1 MSTPD
6 SLPQNPGAPAAVPPS
21 PVAVGPVSSS
31 NNRRQG
37 GVDHAA
43 AMDKMYRLTRHVYD
57 LTRRYYLLGRDR
69 LLERVVT
76 SRNTATLEVGCGTAR
91 NLIKLAQRQDC
102 GRLYGLDASHEMLE
116 TAGKS
121 IEKTLGL
128 STGFQSS
135 GISTSAGASQPASG
149 QAGREPIVLR
159 QGLAEQLDAQRMF
172 GRDEPFDTI
181 FFSYCLSM
189 IPTWPGAIDAAMAN
203 LRPGGHLLIVD
214 FWDQK
219 DLPGVFA
226 AGLKRWLAMF
236 HVHYRPEVHDAI
248 VDLGTSGRGEVEFE
262 SVARRY
268 AYIASIQ
275 KN

>member
-6 SLPQNPGAPAAVPPS
+6 AVPPSPVPPS

-31 NNRRQG
+31 NNRRPAG
-37 GVDHAA
+37 ADHAA
-43 AMDKMYRLTRHVYD
+43 AMDRMYRLTRHVYD

-76 SRNTATLEVGCGTAR
+76 SPNTATLEVGCGTAR
-91 NLIKLAQRQDC
+91 NLIKLAQRPNH

-121 IEKTLGL
+121 IQKTLGITL
-128 STGFQSS
+128 GMPRGVSPGSPTGSAS
-135 GISTSAGASQPASG
+135 SAGVSG
-149 QAGREPIVLR
+149 QASQEPIVLR

-219 DLPGVFA
+219 DLPSVFA
-226 AGLKRWLAMF
+226 AGLKRWLSMF

-248 VDLGTSGRGEVEFE
+248 VELGKSGRGEVEFE

>member
-1 MSTPD
+1 
-6 SLPQNPGAPAAVPPS
+6 
-21 PVAVGPVSSS
+21 
-31 NNRRQG
+31 
-37 GVDHAA
+37 
-43 AMDKMYRLTRHVYD
+43 MDRMYRLTRHVYD

-91 NLIKLAQRQDC
+91 NLIKLAQRPDH

-128 STGFQSS
+128 STGLASPGLASS
-135 GISTSAGASQPASG
+135 ADASRPASG

-248 VDLGTSGRGEVEFE
+248 VDLGKSGRGEVEFE

>member
-6 SLPQNPGAPAAVPPS
+6 AVQPSPVPPS
-21 PVAVGPVSSS
+21 PDAVGPVSSS
-31 NNRRQG
+31 NNRRPAG
-37 GVDHAA
+37 ADHAA
-43 AMDKMYRLTRHVYD
+43 AMDRMYRLTRHVYD

-76 SRNTATLEVGCGTAR
+76 SPHTATLEVGCGTAR
-91 NLIKLAQRQDC
+91 NLIKLAQRPNH

-121 IEKTLGL
+121 IEKTLGITL
-128 STGFQSS
+128 GLPTGSA
-135 GISTSAGASQPASG
+135 TSAGVSG
-149 QAGREPIVLR
+149 QASQEPIVLR

-219 DLPGVFA
+219 DLPSVFA
-226 AGLKRWLAMF
+226 AGLKRWLSMF

-248 VDLGTSGRGEVEFE
+248 VELGKSGRGEVEFE

>member
-1 MSTPD
+1 MSTSDP
-6 SLPQNPGAPAAVPPS
+6 SPSS
-21 PVAVGPVSSS
+21 PVAPGPVSSS
-31 NNRRQG
+31 NNRRPG

-43 AMDKMYRLTRHVYD
+43 AMDRMYRVTRHVYD
-57 LTRRYYLLGRDR
+57 VTRRYYLLGRDR

-76 SRNTATLEVGCGTAR
+76 ARNTATLEVGCGTAR
-91 NLIKLAQRQDC
+91 NLIKLAQRPIP
-102 GRLYGLDASHEMLE
+102 GHLYGLDASHEMLE
-116 TAGKS
+116 TAATS
-121 IEKTLGL
+121 IEKTGL
-128 STGFQSS
+128 S
-135 GISTSAGASQPASG
+135 
-149 QAGREPIVLR
+149 REGGERIVLR

-189 IPTWPGAIDAAMAN
+189 IPTWPGAIDAAMEN